1 MFEKIEN
8 SWKLAKGCW
17 RVLMLDKE
25 MLAFPFMAFIS
36 SVLVLGTLAYP
47 FWASQFTGVS
57 GTVPSV
63 APEVLPLAIDG
74 SSMMLGWLLLTIVP
88 TYICYFIMVFFN
100 AGLTTCAFIR
110 LCDGDPVLKDG
121 FAMAWERLPKLFAYS
136 VMAATIGLLLRMVK
150 GRNNLLRSLL
160 GATLDLG
167 WRVASFFTVPTIIA
181 EDKGAIDALKR
192 SGQLVK
198 RNWGEALTLEIG
210 FSVLAYPAMV
220 PFFVLVGFSYSIG
233 QSLPI
238 ISAVLVTIAFVYM
251 FIISLVFSTLD
262 AIAKAAL
269 YMYAKGEETPE
280 GFEPTLLDSIFKQT
294 NDGKPSL
301 A

>member
-8 SWKLAKGCW
+8 SWKLAKECW

-25 MLAFPFMAFIS
+25 MLAFPFMAFVT
-36 SVLVLGTLAYP
+36 SVLVLGALAYP
-47 FWASQFTGVS
+47 FWASQYMAAS
-57 GTVPSV
+57 SAVPETF
-63 APEVLPLAIDG
+63 AITHPLEIY
-74 SSMMLGWLLLTIVP
+74 SSTMIWGWVLLTIVP
-88 TYICYFIMVFFN
+88 TYICFFIMVFFN

-121 FAMAWERLPKLFAYS
+121 FSMAWERLPKLFTYS
-136 VMAATIGLLLRMVK
+136 VMAATVGLILRMIK
-150 GRNNLLRSLL
+150 GRNSLLRGLF
-160 GATLDLG
+160 GAALDLG
-167 WRVASFFTVPTIIA
+167 WRVASFFTVPAIIA

-210 FSVLAYPAMV
+210 FSVLAYPAMIPV
-220 PFFVLVGFSYSIG
+220 FALFGLSFSLE
-233 QSLPI
+233 QSLPMV
-238 ISAVLVTIAFVYM
+238 SAILVTVALVYV
-251 FIISLVFSTLD
+251 FIISLVLSTLD

-280 GFEPTLLDSIFKQT
+280 GFEPELLDSIFRQT